1 MTNDLKSYEI
11 QDAALKMVD
20 YLALMKLKHE
30 LLEARVTVLEEKL
43 KEKVSVQPMETS
55 VLKELLEDVMPY
67 IVTEEYIT
75 NVITNDYIRDVIDDS
90 YIQCI
95 IDSEYITEIVRDN
108 MRISID

>member
-43 KEKVSVQPMETS
+43 KEKHKAIDVQE
-55 VLKELLEDVMPY
+55 LIKEVVDENYV
-67 IVTEEYIT
+67 
-75 NVITNDYIRDVIDDS
+75 RDIIDDC

-95 IDSEYITEIVRDN
+95 IDSEYIVEIVRDN
-108 MRISID
+108 IHISID

>member
-1 MTNDLKSYEI
+1 MTSDLKSYEI

-30 LLEARVTVLEEKL
+30 LLEARVTVLEERL
-43 KEKVSVQPMETS
+43 KEKHEAIDVQE
-55 VLKELLEDVMPY
+55 LIKEVVDEDYV
-67 IVTEEYIT
+67 
-75 NVITNDYIRDVIDDS
+75 RDIIDDS

>member
-1 MTNDLKSYEI
+1 MTSDLKSYEI

-30 LLEARVTVLEEKL
+30 LLEARVTVLEERL
-43 KEKVSVQPMETS
+43 KEKIYEAT
-55 VLKELLEDVMPY
+55 EDSSIRQLIKDV
-67 IVTEEYIT
+67 VDE
-75 NVITNDYIRDVIDDS
+75 DYVRDIIDDS